1 MAHEILHLDKTT
13 RGSRDA
19 RTPHARRD
27 YRLASREICFSI
39 YTLSDLGNSSNRIGK
54 LSRTMSFYKIT
65 EIVRVI

>member
-1 MAHEILHLDKTT
+1 MTSLAETKNIFIDRFMAHEILHLDKTT

-39 YTLSDLGNSSNRIGK
+39 YTLSDLGNSSNRIG
-54 LSRTMSFYKIT
+54 
-65 EIVRVI
+65 